1 MDVLM
6 ILLFLAAIIFLGV
19 FGEFIFSRTKVPD
32 VLWLVV
38 FGIVVGPV
46 LGFVSAE
53 SLWNIVPVFSAVAL
67 IVVMFEGGLHLNIYS
82 VIKNT
87 PTSTTLA
94 IVSFLMSAIA
104 IMLASEVLAFAGL
117 LPNWT
122 LWNGLLLGT
131 ILGGASSLIVLPLVN
146 SLNMSKKTKA
156 VLSIESSITDVLS
169 VTITIALIN
178 FIIASGSMQSILHN
192 ISASFAIAVV
202 LGAVAGLIWLYALRY
217 FSERSPIN
225 KHNYMITFGYLL
237 LLYSAVEFIGGSGAI
252 SALIF
257 GLVLGNSVK
266 ITKMLKLR
274 KTSLDRKV
282 KEFNSQ
288 VSFFVKTFFFALIG
302 FLIVFEPLAII
313 IGTSLGIVAL
323 AVRPFA
329 VKISTRNQNIK
340 QKEKNLM
347 SFLIPRGL
355 AAAVL
360 AVMPA
365 SMGVEGTE
373 LFSKIVFITIVV
385 TIIITTALF
394 YRQLKKQ

>member
-1 MDVLM
+1 M

-19 FGEFIFSRTKVPD
+19 FGEFIFSRTKIPD

-46 LGFVSAE
+46 LGFVSANA
-53 SLWNIVPVFSAVAL
+53 LWSIVPVFSAVAL

-94 IVSFLMSAIA
+94 IVSFVLSAIA
-104 IMLASEVLAFAGL
+104 IMLVSEVLAFVGL
-117 LPNWT
+117 LPNWNI
-122 LWNGLLLGT
+122 WNGLLLGT

-146 SLNMSKKTKA
+146 SLNMSKKTKS

-178 FIIASGSMQSILHN
+178 FIIASGSVQSILHD
-192 ISASFAIAVV
+192 IAASFAIAVV

-237 LLYSAVEFIGGSGAI
+237 LLYSTVEFIGGSGAI
-252 SALIF
+252 SALMF

-313 IGTSLGIVAL
+313 VGTILGIVAL
-323 AVRPFA
+323 AVRPLA